1 MAERGVAK
9 KWTEE
14 EKITFLVRAVQ
25 DMQASGAKLSFA
37 KIAEKMPGRTPKALT
52 HLWEKFSKDYADGGN
67 AAASTSS
74 AAAATGTAG
83 DGDPAT
89 PVNKRGKAAPGSR
102 KRTAKETAATGEDG
116 AADEVLTTPSAKRP
130 RKPAAPK
137 GKGKAAASAAQA
149 VDEDQDEEEEKRAN
163 PEEEDSEA

>member
-1 MAERGVAK
+1 
-9 KWTEE
+9 
-14 EKITFLVRAVQ
+14 
-25 DMQASGAKLSFA
+25 MQASGAKLSFA

-89 PVNKRGKAAPGSR
+89 PVNKRGKAGKFHVWRFICYACSGVFFLCIS
-102 KRTAKETAATGEDG
+102 
-116 AADEVLTTPSAKRP
+116 P
-130 RKPAAPK
+130 RELFISDPLSHP
-137 GKGKAAASAAQA
+137 
-149 VDEDQDEEEEKRAN
+149 
-163 PEEEDSEA
+163 